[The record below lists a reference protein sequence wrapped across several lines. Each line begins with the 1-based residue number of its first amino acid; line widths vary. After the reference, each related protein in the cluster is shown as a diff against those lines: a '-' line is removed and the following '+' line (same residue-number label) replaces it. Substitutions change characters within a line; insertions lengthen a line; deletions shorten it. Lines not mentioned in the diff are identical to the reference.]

1 MLNLGNSF
9 IFNVNNFSRLLEGL
23 LVTARIAFISVVIS
37 TILGI
42 VFGIV
47 MTSKNKV
54 IKIVSTIYLETIRII
69 PILVW
74 LFIVYFG
81 VATAMN
87 IHLEGEFVA
96 TLVFSIWGIAEMGD
110 LVRGAITSIPKHQEE
125 SARSIGLNKL
135 QIYRYILIPQAIRR
149 IIPGAI
155 NLSTRMI
162 KTTSLVILIGV
173 VEVVK
178 VGQQIIE
185 RAILKD
191 PTASF
196 WIYGII
202 FIMYFILCYPLSLI
216 SKSLEK
222 KWQV

>member
-54 IKIVSTIYLETIRII
+54 IKIVSTIYLQTIRII

-81 VATAMN
+81 VATVMN

-135 QIYRYILIPQAIRR
+135 QIYRYVLIPQAIRR
-149 IIPGAI
+149 ITPGAI

>member
-1 MLNLGNSF
+1 MLNLENNF
-9 IFNVNNFSRLLEGL
+9 IFNLNNFSRLFEGL
-23 LVTARIAFISVVIS
+23 FVTARIAFISVIIA
-37 TILGI
+37 TLLGV
-42 VFGIV
+42 VFGVV
-47 MTSKNKV
+47 MTSKNRF
-54 IKIVSTIYLETIRII
+54 IKIISTFYLEAIRII

-81 VATAMN
+81 VATAMD

-96 TLVFSIWGIAEMGD
+96 ILVFSLWGIAEMGD

-125 SARSIGLNKL
+125 SARSLGLTKI
-135 QIYRYILIPQAIRR
+135 QIYRHILIPQAIRR
-149 IIPGAI
+149 IVPGAI

-196 WIYGII
+196 WIYGLI
-202 FIMYFILCYPLSLI
+202 FGLYFILCYPLSLL
-216 SKSLEK
+216 SKKLEK